1 VSALAGFVDKLSR
14 GEAFAPN
21 EIDAAFAVIMDGQAA
36 HEDIKRFLNFSQ
48 PHMIDPAWIAGGAR
62 ALRARMAPITAPVGA
77 IDVCGTGGDSAHTLN
92 ISTAVA
98 FVVAGCGVSVAK
110 HGNRAMSSKS
120 GAADVLE
127 ALGVK
132 LTGDIATL
140 ERCLREA
147 GLAFLFAQ
155 NHHPA
160 MRHVALARRE
170 LGKRT
175 IFNLLGPL
183 SNPAGVKRQLVGV
196 FSADYAQPMAC
207 ALREL
212 GCEKALVVHGA
223 GGLDELSAA
232 GQEANVV
239 ATLDHG
245 AITLE
250 RATLQAEVHP
260 DLRGGLAHEN
270 AQELRALLNG
280 VGRPGHRA
288 AVLINAAA
296 ALFVAGKAPNVIDAH
311 ALASRSLDSG
321 AAKSA
326 LENLIAASQAAS

>member
-1 VSALAGFVDKLSR
+1 MSLAAYTDKIAKGPLT
-14 GEAFAPN
+14 AD
-21 EIDAAFAVIMDGQAA
+21 EIDAAFAVIMDGRAA
-36 HEDIKRFLNFSQ
+36 HEDIKRFLEATIPF
-48 PHMIDPAWIAGGAR
+48 MRDPAWIAGGAQ
-62 ALRARMAPITAPVGA
+62 ALRARMVRVAAPDGA
-77 IDVCGTGGDSAHTLN
+77 IDVCGTGGDGAHTLN

-98 FVVAGCGVSVAK
+98 FVVAGCGVPVAK

-132 LTGDIATL
+132 LTGDAPTL

-147 GLAFLFAQ
+147 GVAFLFAQ

-196 FSADYAQPMAC
+196 FSADFAEPMAR
-207 ALREL
+207 ALQTL
-212 GCEKALVVHGA
+212 GCEKALVAHGA

-232 GQEANVV
+232 GKEANH
-239 ATLDHG
+239 AAMLDQG
-245 AITLE
+245 AITLQL
-250 RATLQAEVHP
+250 ATMAAEVHP
-260 DLRGGLAHEN
+260 DLRGGLAPEN
-270 AQELRALLNG
+270 AEEMRALLAG
-280 VGRPGHRA
+280 AGRAGHRA

-296 ALFVAGKAPNVIDAH
+296 ALFVAGKAADVIEGH
-311 ALASRSLDSG
+311 ALAGQSIDNGAARAALEKLVEVSRS
-321 AAKSA
+321 AP
-326 LENLIAASQAAS
+326 

>member
-1 VSALAGFVDKLSR
+1 MNLALNLERLARSEALAPAD
-14 GEAFAPN
+14 
-21 EIDAAFAVIMDGQAA
+21 IDAAFAVIMNGDAA
-36 HEDIKRFLNFSQ
+36 HEDIKRFLNLTQ
-48 PHMIDPAWIAGGAR
+48 PYMRDPAWIAGGAR
-62 ALRARMAPITAPVGA
+62 ALRSRMVRVNAPEHA
-77 IDVCGTGGDSAHTLN
+77 IDVCGTGGDGAHTLN

-98 FVVAGCGVSVAK
+98 FVVAGCGVIVAK

-132 LTGDIATL
+132 LTGDAPTL

-147 GLAFLFAQ
+147 RLTFLFAQ

-183 SNPAGVKRQLVGV
+183 SNPASVKRQLVGV
-196 FSADYAQPMAC
+196 FSAAYAEPMAR
-207 ALREL
+207 ALEAL

-232 GQEANVV
+232 GKDTNHV
-239 ATLDHG
+239 AALENG
-245 AITLE
+245 AITVQL
-250 RATLQAEVHP
+250 ATATAEVHS
-260 DLRGGLAHEN
+260 DLRGGSASEN
-270 AQELRALLNG
+270 AEEMRALLNG
-280 VGRPGHRA
+280 AGRPRHRA

-296 ALFVAGKAPNVIDAH
+296 ALYVAGHSPSVVAAH
-311 ALASRSLDSG
+311 QAAIQSIDSG
-321 AAKSA
+321 AAHEALQRLVDVSRSA
-326 LENLIAASQAAS
+326 P

>member
-1 VSALAGFVDKLSR
+1 MSLNATIAALRENRQASG
-14 GEAFAPN
+14 
-21 EIDAAFAVIMDGQAA
+21 IDAAFAEIMDGAAA
-36 HEDIKRFLNFSQ
+36 HDDIKAFLTLTIPLMN
-48 PHMIDPAWIAGGAR
+48 DPALIAAGAR
-62 ALRARMAPITAPVGA
+62 ALRARMVRVEAPAGA
-77 IDVCGTGGDSAHTLN
+77 IDVCGTGGDGAHTLN

-98 FVVAGCGVSVAK
+98 FVVAGCGAPVAK
-110 HGNRAMSSKS
+110 HGNRAMSSRS

-132 LTGDIATL
+132 LTGDVPTL

-147 GLAFLFAQ
+147 GVAFLFAQ

-196 FSADYAQPMAC
+196 FSADFIEPVAG
-207 ALREL
+207 ALRAL

-223 GGLDELSAA
+223 GGLDEVSAA
-232 GQEANVV
+232 GKDANWV
-239 ATLDHG
+239 ATLENG
-245 AITLE
+245 AISLQH
-250 RATLQAEVHP
+250 ATRSAEVHP
-260 DLRGGLAHEN
+260 DLRGGAASEN
-270 AQELRALLNG
+270 AEEMRALLNG
-280 VGRPGHRA
+280 AGRPGHRA

-296 ALFVAGKAPNVIDAH
+296 ALFVAGRAPNVIDAYAIAEH
-311 ALASRSLDSG
+311 SLDSG
-321 AAKSA
+321 AARGA
-326 LENLIAASQAAS
+326 LEKLIEATRSAS

>member
-1 VSALAGFVDKLSR
+1 
-14 GEAFAPN
+14 
-21 EIDAAFAVIMDGQAA
+21 MDGDAA
-36 HEDIKRFLNFSQ
+36 HEDIKRFLNLTQ
-48 PHMIDPAWIAGGAR
+48 PHMREAAWIAGGAR
-62 ALRARMAPITAPVGA
+62 SLRSRMLLVNAPAGA
-77 IDVCGTGGDSAHTLN
+77 IDVCGTGGDGAHTLN

-98 FVVAGCGVSVAK
+98 FVVAGCGVTVAK

-132 LTGDIATL
+132 LTGDVVTL

-147 GLAFLFAQ
+147 RVAFLFAQ

-175 IFNLLGPL
+175 VFNLLGPL

-196 FSADYAQPMAC
+196 FSADYAEPMAR
-207 ALREL
+207 ALNSL

-223 GGLDELSAA
+223 GGLDEVSAA
-232 GQEANVV
+232 GKEANHV
-239 ATLDHG
+239 ATLENG
-245 AITLE
+245 VITMQFM
-250 RATLQAEVHP
+250 TKTAEVHP
-260 DLRGGLAHEN
+260 DLRGGLASEN
-270 AQELRALLNG
+270 AEEMRALLAG
-280 VGRPGHRA
+280 GGRPGHRA

-296 ALFVAGKAPNVIDAH
+296 ALFVAGHSSSVIEAH
-311 ALASRSLDSG
+311 AAGIQSIDSG
-321 AAKSA
+321 AAREA
-326 LENLIAASQAAS
+326 LQKLVDVSRSPP

>member
-1 VSALAGFVDKLSR
+1 MSLNATIAALRENRQASG
-14 GEAFAPN
+14 
-21 EIDAAFAVIMDGQAA
+21 IDAAFAEIMDGAAA
-36 HEDIKRFLNFSQ
+36 HDDIKAFLTLTIPLMN
-48 PHMIDPAWIAGGAR
+48 DPALIAAGAR
-62 ALRARMAPITAPVGA
+62 ALRARMVRVEAPAGA
-77 IDVCGTGGDSAHTLN
+77 IDVCGTGGDGAHTLN

-98 FVVAGCGVSVAK
+98 FVVAGCGAPVAK
-110 HGNRAMSSKS
+110 HGNRAMSSRS

-132 LTGDIATL
+132 LTGDVPTL

-147 GLAFLFAQ
+147 GVAFLFAQ

-196 FSADYAQPMAC
+196 FSADFIEPVAG
-207 ALREL
+207 ALRTL

-223 GGLDELSAA
+223 GGLDEVSAA
-232 GQEANVV
+232 GKDANWV
-239 ATLDHG
+239 ATLENG
-245 AITLE
+245 AISLQH
-250 RATLQAEVHP
+250 ATRSAEVHP
-260 DLRGGLAHEN
+260 DLRGGAASEN
-270 AQELRALLNG
+270 AEEMRALLNG
-280 VGRPGHRA
+280 AGRPGHRA

-296 ALFVAGKAPNVIDAH
+296 ALFVAGRAPNVIDAY
-311 ALASRSLDSG
+311 AMAEQALDSG
-321 AAKSA
+321 AARGA
-326 LENLIAASQAAS
+326 LEKLIEATRSAS

>member
-1 VSALAGFVDKLSR
+1 MSLTPFIDKLTR
-14 GEAFAPN
+14 GETFDTS
-21 EIDAAFAVIMDGQAA
+21 EIDAAFAVIMDGNAA
-36 HEDIKRFLNFSQ
+36 HDDIKRFLNLTQ
-48 PHMIDPAWIAGGAR
+48 PHMREPAWIAGGAR
-62 ALRARMAPITAPVGA
+62 ALRSRMVGVIAPDGA
-77 IDVCGTGGDSAHTLN
+77 IDVCGTGGDGAHTLN

-98 FVVAGCGVSVAK
+98 LVVAGCGVTVAK

-132 LTGDIATL
+132 LTGDVPTL
-140 ERCLREA
+140 ERCLSEA
-147 GLAFLFAQ
+147 NLAFLFAQ

-196 FSADYAQPMAC
+196 FSADYADPMAR
-207 ALREL
+207 ALQEL

-232 GQEANVV
+232 GKDTNHVASLENGVITMQV
-239 ATLDHG
+239 AT
-245 AITLE
+245 AS
-250 RATLQAEVHP
+250 AEVHP
-260 DLRGGLAHEN
+260 DLRGGSAAEN
-270 AQELRALLNG
+270 AEEMRAMLSG
-280 VGRPGHRA
+280 AGRSRHRA

-296 ALFVAGKAPNVIDAH
+296 ALYVAGRAPSVVEAH
-311 ALASRSLDSG
+311 EAAIQSIDSG
-321 AAKSA
+321 AAREA
-326 LENLIAASQAAS
+326 LERLVDVSRSAP

>member
-1 VSALAGFVDKLSR
+1 MSLGDVNQQLSAGD
-14 GEAFAPN
+14 AFSADD
-21 EIDAAFAVIMDGQAA
+21 IDAAFALIMDGLAA
-36 HEDIKRFLNFSQ
+36 HEDIKHFLALTQ
-48 PHMIDPAWIAGGAR
+48 PLMADPAWIAGGAR
-62 ALRARMAPITAPVGA
+62 ALRARMLRASAPAGA
-77 IDVCGTGGDSAHTLN
+77 IDVCGTGGDGAHSLN

-98 FVVAGCGVSVAK
+98 FVVAGAGVPVAK

-127 ALGVK
+127 ALGVR
-132 LTGDIATL
+132 LTGDIAL
-140 ERCLREA
+140 IERALREA
-147 GLAFLFAQ
+147 RVAFLFAQ

-196 FSADYAQPMAC
+196 FSADFVEPVAA
-207 ALREL
+207 ALHAL

-232 GQEANVV
+232 GKEANHV
-239 ATLDHG
+239 ATLNNG
-245 AITLE
+245 VIT
-250 RATLQAEVHP
+250 RQVATMEAQMHP
-260 DLRGGLAHEN
+260 DLRGGSATEN
-270 AQELRALLNG
+270 AAEMRALLDG
-280 VGRPGHRA
+280 GGRAGHRA

-296 ALFVAGKAPNVIDAH
+296 ALFAADAAKDVIAAH
-311 ALASRSLDSG
+311 VLASQSLDSG
-321 AAKSA
+321 AAKAA
-326 LENLIAASQAAS
+326 LESLVAVTANAS

>member
-1 VSALAGFVDKLSR
+1 MSLAPSLEKLSR
-14 GEAFAPN
+14 GELFTPAD
-21 EIDAAFAVIMDGQAA
+21 IDAAFAIIMNGDAA
-36 HEDIKRFLNFSQ
+36 HEDIKHFLNLTQ
-48 PHMIDPAWIAGGAR
+48 PHMREPAWIAGGAR
-62 ALRARMAPITAPVGA
+62 ALRSRMVRVTAPDGA
-77 IDVCGTGGDSAHTLN
+77 IDVCGTGGDGAHTLN

-98 FVVAGCGVSVAK
+98 FVVAGCGVTVAK

-132 LTGDIATL
+132 LTGDVATL
-140 ERCLREA
+140 ERCLRDA
-147 GLAFLFAQ
+147 GVAFLFAQ

-196 FSADYAQPMAC
+196 FSADYAEPMAR
-207 ALREL
+207 ALAEL
-212 GCEKALVVHGA
+212 GCERALVVHGA

-232 GQEANVV
+232 GKDANHV
-239 ATLDHG
+239 ATLENG
-245 AITLE
+245 AVSMQL
-250 RATLQAEVHP
+250 AAMNAEVHP
-260 DLRGGLAHEN
+260 DLRGGVAMEN
-270 AQELRALLNG
+270 AEEMRALLSG
-280 VGRPGHRA
+280 AGRQGHRA

-296 ALFVAGKAPNVIDAH
+296 ALFVAGHSPSAVEAH
-311 ALASRSLDSG
+311 AAAGLSIDTGAAREALQRLIDVSRS
-321 AAKSA
+321 AP
-326 LENLIAASQAAS
+326 

>member
-1 VSALAGFVDKLSR
+1 MSLAPYVDKLTR
-14 GEAFAPN
+14 GEAFAAA
-21 EIDAAFAVIMDGQAA
+21 EIDAAFAVIMDGDAA
-36 HEDIKRFLNFSQ
+36 HEDIKRFLNLTQ
-48 PHMIDPAWIAGGAR
+48 PHMREAAWIAGGAR
-62 ALRARMAPITAPVGA
+62 ALRSRMVRVNAPPGA
-77 IDVCGTGGDSAHTLN
+77 IDVCGTGGDGAHTLN

-98 FVVAGCGVSVAK
+98 FVAAGCGVTVAK

-132 LTGDIATL
+132 LTGDAATL
-140 ERCLREA
+140 ERCLSQA
-147 GLAFLFAQ
+147 GVAFLFAQ

-183 SNPAGVKRQLVGV
+183 ANPAGVKRQLVGV
-196 FSADYAQPMAC
+196 FSADYAEPMAH
-207 ALREL
+207 ALAEL

-232 GQEANVV
+232 GWQANHV
-239 ATLDHG
+239 ARLENG
-245 AITLE
+245 AITMQP
-250 RATLQAEVHP
+250 ATKTAEVHP
-260 DLRGGLAHEN
+260 DLRGGGASEN
-270 AQELRALLNG
+270 AEEMRALLAG
-280 VGRPGHRA
+280 AGRGGHRA

-296 ALFVAGKAPNVIDAH
+296 ALYVAGRSPSVIEAH
-311 ALASRSLDSG
+311 AAAIQSIDSG
-321 AAKSA
+321 AARQALQRLVDVSQSA
-326 LENLIAASQAAS
+326 P

>member
-1 VSALAGFVDKLSR
+1 MSLAPHLDKLARAETFSS
-14 GEAFAPN
+14 N
-21 EIDAAFAVIMDGQAA
+21 EIDAAFAVIMDGNAA
-36 HEDIKRFLNFSQ
+36 HEDIKRFLDLTQ
-48 PHMIDPAWIAGGAR
+48 PHMRDAAWIAGGAR
-62 ALRARMAPITAPVGA
+62 SLRSRMLHVRAPPGA
-77 IDVCGTGGDSAHTLN
+77 IDVCGTGGDGAHTLN

-98 FVVAGCGVSVAK
+98 LVVAGCGVTVAK

-132 LTGDIATL
+132 LTGDVRTL
-140 ERCLREA
+140 ERCLQEA
-147 GLAFLFAQ
+147 RVAFLFAQ

-160 MRHVALARRE
+160 MRHVASARRE

-196 FSADYAQPMAC
+196 FSADYAEPMAR
-207 ALREL
+207 ALNQL

-232 GQEANVV
+232 GEDANHAAALEDGVITV
-239 ATLDHG
+239 QLATKSAD
-245 AITLE
+245 
-250 RATLQAEVHP
+250 VHP
-260 DLRGGLAHEN
+260 DLSGGLASEN
-270 AQELRALLNG
+270 AEEMRALLAG
-280 VGRPGHRA
+280 GGRPGHRA

-296 ALFVAGKAPNVIDAH
+296 ALFVAGRSPSVVEAH
-311 ALASRSLDSG
+311 AAAIQSIDSG
-321 AAKSA
+321 AAGEALQKLIDVSRSA
-326 LENLIAASQAAS
+326 P

>member
-1 VSALAGFVDKLSR
+1 MSLAALLEKLAAGNLTPD
-14 GEAFAPN
+14 
-21 EIDAAFAVIMDGQAA
+21 EIDVAFTIIMDGLAG
-36 HEDIKRFLNFSQ
+36 HEEIKRFLTLTI
-48 PHMIDPAWIAGGAR
+48 PLMRDPAWIAGGAR
-62 ALRARMAPITAPVGA
+62 ALRARMLPVHAPETA
-77 IDVCGTGGDSAHTLN
+77 IDVCGTGGDGAHTLN

-98 FVVAGCGVSVAK
+98 FVVAGAGVPVAK

-132 LTGDIATL
+132 LTADVATL

-170 LGKRT
+170 LGTRT

-183 SNPAGVKRQLVGV
+183 ANPAGVKRQLVGV
-196 FSADYAQPMAC
+196 FALEYLEPMAE

-212 GCEKALVVHGA
+212 GCERALVVHGA

-232 GQEANVV
+232 GKDANSVAMLEAG
-239 ATLDHG
+239 T
-245 AITLE
+245 ITL
-250 RATLQAEVHP
+250 RPATMAGEINP
-260 DLRGGLAHEN
+260 DLAGGGAEEN
-270 AQELRALLNG
+270 AEEMRALLG
-280 VGRPGHRA
+280 GGGHPGHRA

-296 ALFVAGKAPNVIDAH
+296 ALFAAGRAASVVEAH
-311 ALASRSLDSG
+311 PAATAALDSG
-321 AAKSA
+321 AARAA
-326 LENLIAASQAAS
+326 LEKLITISQAAP